1 MAGIGAPG
9 CSWNVGLETGVYMP
23 IVANAA
29 KDAKSPVLNVP
40 ATPGGWT
47 FFDQALFLD
56 AQANAAGLVTS
67 WSSEWYVS
75 LGSMVTGA
83 TAYALR
89 DPSGYKDAEKVI
101 TNRVPVLR
109 FSY

>member
-1 MAGIGAPG
+1 
-9 CSWNVGLETGVYMP
+9 MP

-47 FFDQALFLD
+47 FFDQALFRD
-56 AQANAAGLVTS
+56 AQANAAGLMTS

-83 TAYALR
+83 TAYAITSLPAVC
-89 DPSGYKDAEKVI
+89 PSANCSSACAASSSG
-101 TNRVPVLR
+101 
-109 FSY
+109 